1 MEVDLRNRHAV
12 RMALRFRDE
21 LIHRNHVC
29 THRILQRQMPD
40 DMLDIRHAAVVVM
53 PVAVFMLMRM
63 FVIVIVVMLMF
74 MFVVMMMLMFVYM
87 VVSVMFVVVH
97 VSAFFFLA
105 VHRNGKMRA
114 VDAAFRAHFHL
125 KFHTGDTERVQLV
138 EHCLFVVKQF

>member
-53 PVAVFMLMRM
+53 PVVVFMLMRM
-63 FVIVIVVMLMF
+63 FMIVLVVMLMF
-74 MFVVMMMLMFVYM
+74 VRMFMCVYM

-97 VSAFFFLA
+97 VSAFFLLA

-114 VDAAFRAHFHL
+114 VDAAFRAHFRL

-138 EHCLFVVKQF
+138 EYCLFVVKQF

>member
-12 RMALRFRDE
+12 RMALRLRDE

-63 FVIVIVVMLMF
+63 FVIVVV
-74 MFVVMMMLMFVYM
+74 VILMFVYM

-97 VSAFFFLA
+97 VSAFFLLA

-114 VDAAFRAHFHL
+114 VDAAFRAHFRL

>member
-53 PVAVFMLMRM
+53 PVVVFMLMRM
-63 FVIVIVVMLMF
+63 FVIVVVVMLMF
-74 MFVVMMMLMFVYM
+74 VRMFMCVYM

-114 VDAAFRAHFHL
+114 VDAAFRAHFRL

>member
-1 MEVDLRNRHAV
+1 
-12 RMALRFRDE
+12 MALRFRDE
-21 LIHRNHVC
+21 LIHCNHVC

-53 PVAVFMLMRM
+53 PVV
-63 FVIVIVVMLMF
+63 VVMLMF
-74 MFVVMMMLMFVYM
+74 MRMFMRMFMFVYM

-97 VSAFFFLA
+97 VSAFFLLA

-114 VDAAFRAHFHL
+114 VDAAFRAHFRL

-138 EHCLFVVKQF
+138 EHRLFVVKQF

>member
-12 RMALRFRDE
+12 RMALRLRDE
-21 LIHRNHVC
+21 LIYRNHVC
-29 THRILQRQMPD
+29 THRILQLQMPD

-53 PVAVFMLMRM
+53 PVVVFMLMRM
-63 FVIVIVVMLMF
+63 FVIVLVV
-74 MFVVMMMLMFVYM
+74 MLMFVYM

-97 VSAFFFLA
+97 VSAFFLLA

-114 VDAAFRAHFHL
+114 VDAAFRAHFRL

>member
-1 MEVDLRNRHAV
+1 
-12 RMALRFRDE
+12 MALRFRDE

-53 PVAVFMLMRM
+53 PVVVFMLMRM
-63 FVIVIVVMLMF
+63 FVIVV
-74 MFVVMMMLMFVYM
+74 MLMFVYM

-97 VSAFFFLA
+97 VSAFFLLA
-105 VHRNGKMRA
+105 VHRNGKMCA
-114 VDAAFRAHFHL
+114 VDAAFRAHFRL
-125 KFHTGDTERVQLV
+125 KFHTGDIERVQLV

>member
-1 MEVDLRNRHAV
+1 
-12 RMALRFRDE
+12 MALRLRDE

-63 FVIVIVVMLMF
+63 FVIVVV
-74 MFVVMMMLMFVYM
+74 VILMFVYM

-97 VSAFFFLA
+97 VSAFFLLA

-114 VDAAFRAHFHL
+114 VDAAFRAHFRL

>member
-1 MEVDLRNRHAV
+1 
-12 RMALRFRDE
+12 MALRFCDE

-53 PVAVFMLMRM
+53 PVVVFMLMRM
-63 FVIVIVVMLMF
+63 FVIVVVVMLMF
-74 MFVVMMMLMFVYM
+74 VRMFMCVYM

-97 VSAFFFLA
+97 VSAFFLLA

-114 VDAAFRAHFHL
+114 VDAAFCAHFRL

>member
-53 PVAVFMLMRM
+53 PVCM
-63 FVIVIVVMLMF
+63 FVVVVMLMF
-74 MFVVMMMLMFVYM
+74 V
-87 VVSVMFVVVH
+87 FVVVH
-97 VSAFFFLA
+97 VSAFFLLA

-114 VDAAFRAHFHL
+114 VDAAFRAHFRL

>member
-1 MEVDLRNRHAV
+1 MKVDLRNRHAV
-12 RMALRFRDE
+12 RMALRLRDE

-53 PVAVFMLMRM
+53 PVVVFMLMRM
-63 FVIVIVVMLMF
+63 FVIVVV
-74 MFVVMMMLMFVYM
+74 VMLMFVYM

-97 VSAFFFLA
+97 VSAFFRLA

-114 VDAAFRAHFHL
+114 VDAAFRAHFRL

>member
-53 PVAVFMLMRM
+53 PVVVFMLMRM
-63 FVIVIVVMLMF
+63 FV
-74 MFVVMMMLMFVYM
+74 FVVVVMLMFVYM

-97 VSAFFFLA
+97 VSAFFLLA

-114 VDAAFRAHFHL
+114 VDAAFRAHFRL

>member
-1 MEVDLRNRHAV
+1 
-12 RMALRFRDE
+12 MALRLRNE

-53 PVAVFMLMRM
+53 PVVVFMLMRM
-63 FVIVIVVMLMF
+63 FVIVVV
-74 MFVVMMMLMFVYM
+74 VMLMFVYM

-97 VSAFFFLA
+97 VSAFFLLA

-114 VDAAFRAHFHL
+114 VDAAFRAHFRL

>member
-1 MEVDLRNRHAV
+1 
-12 RMALRFRDE
+12 MALRLRDE

-40 DMLDIRHAAVVVM
+40 DMLDIRYAAVVVM
-53 PVAVFMLMRM
+53 PVVVFMLMRM
-63 FVIVIVVMLMF
+63 FVIVVV
-74 MFVVMMMLMFVYM
+74 VMLMFVYM

-97 VSAFFFLA
+97 VSAFFLLA

-114 VDAAFRAHFHL
+114 VDAAFRAHFRL

>member
-1 MEVDLRNRHAV
+1 MKVDLRNRHAV

-53 PVAVFMLMRM
+53 PVVVFMLMRM
-63 FVIVIVVMLMF
+63 FV
-74 MFVVMMMLMFVYM
+74 FVVMMMLMFVYM

-97 VSAFFFLA
+97 VSAFFLLA

-114 VDAAFRAHFHL
+114 VDAAFRAHFRL

>member
-53 PVAVFMLMRM
+53 PVVVFMLMRM
-63 FVIVIVVMLMF
+63 FVIVV
-74 MFVVMMMLMFVYM
+74 MLMFVYM
-87 VVSVMFVVVH
+87 VVSVMFVFVH
-97 VSAFFFLA
+97 VSAFFLLA
-105 VHRNGKMRA
+105 VHRNGKIRA
-114 VDAAFRAHFHL
+114 VDAAFRAHFRL
-125 KFHTGDTERVQLV
+125 KFHTGDTERVQLF

>member
-12 RMALRFRDE
+12 RMALRLRDE

-53 PVAVFMLMRM
+53 PVVVFMLMRM
-63 FVIVIVVMLMF
+63 FVIVVVVVVMF
-74 MFVVMMMLMFVYM
+74 MCVYM

-97 VSAFFFLA
+97 VSAFFLLA

-114 VDAAFRAHFHL
+114 VDAAFRAHFRF

>member
-1 MEVDLRNRHAV
+1 
-12 RMALRFRDE
+12 MALRFRDE

-53 PVAVFMLMRM
+53 PVVVFMLMRM
-63 FVIVIVVMLMF
+63 FVIVVV
-74 MFVVMMMLMFVYM
+74 VMLMFVYM

-97 VSAFFFLA
+97 VSAFFLLA

-114 VDAAFRAHFHL
+114 VDAAFRAHFRL

>member
-53 PVAVFMLMRM
+53 PVVVFMLMRM
-63 FVIVIVVMLMF
+63 FVIVVV
-74 MFVVMMMLMFVYM
+74 VMLMFVYM

-97 VSAFFFLA
+97 VSAFFLLA

-114 VDAAFRAHFHL
+114 VDAAFRAHFRL

>member
-1 MEVDLRNRHAV
+1 MKVDLRNRHAV

-53 PVAVFMLMRM
+53 PVVVFMLMRM
-63 FVIVIVVMLMF
+63 FVIVVV
-74 MFVVMMMLMFVYM
+74 MMLMFVYM

-97 VSAFFFLA
+97 VSAFFLLA

-114 VDAAFRAHFHL
+114 VDAAFRAHFRL

>member
-12 RMALRFRDE
+12 RMALRLRNE

-53 PVAVFMLMRM
+53 PVVVFMLMRM
-63 FVIVIVVMLMF
+63 FVIVVV
-74 MFVVMMMLMFVYM
+74 VMLMFVYM

-97 VSAFFFLA
+97 VSAFFLLA

-114 VDAAFRAHFHL
+114 VDAAFRAHFRL

>member
-1 MEVDLRNRHAV
+1 
-12 RMALRFRDE
+12 MALRFRDE

-40 DMLDIRHAAVVVM
+40 DMLDIRHAAVVMM
-53 PVAVFMLMRM
+53 PVVVFMLMRM
-63 FVIVIVVMLMF
+63 FVIVLVVMLMF
-74 MFVVMMMLMFVYM
+74 VRMFMIMLMFVYM

-97 VSAFFFLA
+97 VSAFFLLA

-114 VDAAFRAHFHL
+114 VDAAFRAHFRL

>member
-1 MEVDLRNRHAV
+1 M

-53 PVAVFMLMRM
+53 PVVVFMLMRM
-63 FVIVIVVMLMF
+63 FVIVVVFMLMRMFVIVVVVMLMF
-74 MFVVMMMLMFVYM
+74 VRMFMCVYM

-97 VSAFFFLA
+97 ISAFFLLA

-114 VDAAFRAHFHL
+114 VDATFSCSL
-125 KFHTGDTERVQLV
+125 PP
-138 EHCLFVVKQF
+138 

>member
-40 DMLDIRHAAVVVM
+40 DMLDIRHAAVVM
-53 PVAVFMLMRM
+53 PVVVFMLMRM
-63 FVIVIVVMLMF
+63 FVIVVVVMLMF
-74 MFVVMMMLMFVYM
+74 MRMFMCVYM

-97 VSAFFFLA
+97 VSAFFLLA

-114 VDAAFRAHFHL
+114 VDAAFRAHFRL

>member
-12 RMALRFRDE
+12 RMALRLRDE

-53 PVAVFMLMRM
+53 PVVMMMLMRM
-63 FVIVIVVMLMF
+63 FVIVVMLMF
-74 MFVVMMMLMFVYM
+74 VRMFMIMLM

-97 VSAFFFLA
+97 VSAFFLLA

-114 VDAAFRAHFHL
+114 VDAAFRAHFRL

>member
-29 THRILQRQMPD
+29 THRILQRQMSD

-53 PVAVFMLMRM
+53 PVVVFMLMRM
-63 FVIVIVVMLMF
+63 FVIVLVVMF
-74 MFVVMMMLMFVYM
+74 MCVYM

-97 VSAFFFLA
+97 VSAFFLLA

-114 VDAAFRAHFHL
+114 VDAAFRAHFRL